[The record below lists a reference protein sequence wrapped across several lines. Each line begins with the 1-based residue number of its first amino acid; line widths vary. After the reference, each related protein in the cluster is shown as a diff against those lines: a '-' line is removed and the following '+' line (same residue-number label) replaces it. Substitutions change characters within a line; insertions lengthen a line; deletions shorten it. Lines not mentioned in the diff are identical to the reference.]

1 MIAYSKSHT
10 GIIINFTPFGS
21 SNRWMFIKLI
31 KHFIDI
37 SVFIV
42 YDLNNQVATN
52 KCKKFQFAVI

>member
-52 KCKKFQFAVI
+52 KWTKIQFAVI